1 MSTPDRDY
9 LLGTHDEEIAR
20 LGLQH
25 RVWQPRTL
33 ASWRAA
39 GFTTGQTILDVGA
52 GPGYASLDLAA
63 ITGPAGRVIALERSR
78 RFLDVL
84 AARAEVAGLRN
95 ITTVELD
102 LEHDPLPAVTADAA
116 WGRWVFAFLQRP
128 RDVLVKVRDALRPG
142 GSLVLYEYLDYA
154 TWRLL
159 PNVPEIEALVPIVV
173 ENWRAT
179 GGDPDVGRE
188 IPAWLEELGFEVR
201 AVRPMIDVIT
211 PADYTWQ
218 WPATFV
224 QVGVER
230 LVSLGRLDA
239 AQGRAIAEAY
249 AAAERRPHTRMI
261 TPMVA
266 EIVAVRR

>member
-1 MSTPDRDY
+1 MSTDRDY
-9 LLGTHDEEIAR
+9 LLGTHDEEIVR

-25 RVWQPRTL
+25 RVWHPRTL

-39 GFTTGQTILDVGA
+39 GITVGQTILDIGA

-63 ITGPAGRVIALERSR
+63 ITGPSGRVIALERSR

-84 AARAEVAGLRN
+84 AARAELAGVKN
-95 ITTVELD
+95 ITGVELD
-102 LEHDPLPAVTADAA
+102 LEKDTLPDVQADAA
-116 WGRWVFAFLQRP
+116 WGRWIFGFLTDP
-128 RDVLVKVRDALRPG
+128 RAALAKVRDALRPG
-142 GSLVLYEYLDYA
+142 ATLVLYEYLNYG

-159 PNVPEIEALVPIVV
+159 PAVPEIEALVPIVV
-173 ENWRAT
+173 SSWHES

-188 IPAWLEELGFEVR
+188 IPAWLDELGFDVR
-201 AVRPMIDVIT
+201 VVRPMIDVVT

-224 QVGVER
+224 QVGVQR

-239 AQGRAIAEAY
+239 AQGKAMIDAY
-249 AAAERRPHTRMI
+249 AAAERRPSTRMI

-266 EIVAVRR
+266 EIIAVRR